1 VTAAV
6 LAARLFIF
14 ERINCGLS
22 SRDTGVALRDRR
34 DGLPSLIDQS
44 KNLSVI
50 AKRVQVARVS
60 GDLNNGPCHA
70 ISLGP
75 KCAHLSVCPEITV
88 STKYFSRIDFRHA
101 DEVAQRLTFYR
112 HPADI
117 RRHVSHT
124 GTERAGCHRFFGRGT
139 YGLHCKGLTA
149 SGVPLPE
156 LTQPAAV
163 SLNGLWSSYGS
174 PRRSRTTQNHRSV
187 NLREPALSCLSD
199 GTLNSPCDERYRS
212 PTR

>member
-1 VTAAV
+1 MHLLGVSSPYCPAV

-75 KCAHLSVCPEITV
+75 KCARLSVRPCPEITV

-101 DEVAQRLTFYR
+101 GEVAQRLTFYR
-112 HPADI
+112 SGRHSPA
-117 RRHVSHT
+117 RKPHGNGT
-124 GTERAGCHRFFGRGT
+124 GWLSSFLWAGNVV
-139 YGLHCKGLTA
+139 Y
-149 SGVPLPE
+149 PLPE

-174 PRRSRTTQNHRSV
+174 PRRARTTQNHRSV
-187 NLREPALSCLSD
+187 NLREPALSF
-199 GTLNSPCDERYRS
+199 P
-212 PTR
+212 